1 MTTEHLG
8 TDNDKAAKS
17 STPAKSVAPPAKEV
31 PEEVVYMEPVDDGAS
46 DAEKKS
52 PSRPWVK
59 PLLWGL
65 LILGVIYG
73 GYRYYEYRTTGQYMQ
88 STNDAYV
95 SADDVTV
102 SSKLPG
108 YVKNVTVAE
117 NAPVQQGALLLE
129 IDSTD
134 YQNRINQADA
144 QIDLARA
151 NTAATL
157 SGINEAQASVA
168 QAQAG
173 VAAAQRD
180 VSYFN
185 TEIARYRPLV
195 ASGAEP
201 KTALDQLIA
210 NRDKSAADVR
220 AKQAAVTAAQSRI
233 TSIRSQGG
241 ASAAQIRTA
250 QVQRQAAT
258 DDMNAT
264 QLTAPIGGRVA
275 NSTVR
280 VGQFIQPGMRLM
292 TIVPVG
298 DLFIEANF
306 KETQMGMMR
315 PGQPVT
321 VKVDAL
327 PDVEFHGTIESI
339 TPGTG
344 ANFSLIPPQNA
355 TGNFTKIVQRVPVKI
370 RIKAGPETRK
380 ILIPGLSLEVTVDTR
395 SGKSSVE
402 AIRKEQ
408 GDK

>member
-1 MTTEHLG
+1 MTTEHSG

-17 STPAKSVAPPAKEV
+17 STPAKSVTPPAKEV

-59 PLLWGL
+59 PLLWSL

-102 SSKLPG
+102 SSKLSG

-117 NAPVQQGALLLE
+117 NASVQQGALLLE
-129 IDSTD
+129 IDSID

-157 SGINEAQASVA
+157 SGINEAQASVV

-210 NRDKSAADVR
+210 NRDKAAADVR
-220 AKQAAVTAAQSRI
+220 AKQAAVTAARSRI

-327 PDVEFHGTIESI
+327 PDVEFHGTVESI

-395 SGKSSVE
+395 SGKSSIE